1 MRTLLLLLLILP
13 ACGGVTFVTPP
24 QGEPEKEQIFVIRRP
39 TGYIRFQ
46 IETKAPPGTTWEPII
61 TVAPER
67 LSDVVCDDEGQCRGK
82 LPGVSLELIQES
94 PEGLRSE
101 PSNSV
106 PLDVG
111 DTQ

>member
-1 MRTLLLLLLILP
+1 MRALLLFLIMLP
-13 ACGGVTFVTPP
+13 ACGGVTIVAPP
-24 QGEPEKEQIFVIRRP
+24 QGEPEEVIIIKRP

-46 IETKAPPGTTWEPII
+46 PQTEPTPGTTWEPVI
-61 TVAPER
+61 TIGPER

>member
-1 MRTLLLLLLILP
+1 MWALLLLLLLP
-13 ACGGVTFVTPP
+13 ACGGVTIVAPP
-24 QGEPEKEQIFVIRRP
+24 QGAPEEVIIIKRP

-46 IETKAPPGTTWEPII
+46 PQTEVTPGTTWEPII

-67 LSDVVCDDEGQCRGK
+67 LSDVLCDAEGLCRGR